1 MIPPNASALLE
12 SLTTPVLVVDRDGF
26 IHYANPAAGQF
37 WRIAPERLREFTL
50 WKLFGIESRLSVN
63 MQRAFDEEAPSTVDG
78 YRFAQGEGLP
88 PLSLHIQLDPV
99 LIAGQPVERAL
110 LTFWD
115 QTARVQR
122 VAQEQEQ
129 RVMESI
135 SLMVQRLAHE
145 LQNPLS
151 GVKGATQLLARK
163 IRELPEL
170 SEYAAVMLKELER
183 MERLVSGLL
192 SGGGDLPLTKTAF
205 NVHELLDGLIW
216 FQKSAREG
224 LVFRRDYDPSLPELV
239 GDRDRLHQVFLNL
252 LQNAAE
258 ASPPGAEVCVRTAMI
273 GPWQER
279 EPLALPPGTFFQIE
293 IEDHGAGVP
302 PEHVGRLFTP
312 FLTTKRTGHGLGL
325 SISYQIVRAHGGQ
338 IRYRTGADGGA
349 IFAVLLPLEPG

>member
-1 MIPPNASALLE
+1 MIPPHATALIE
-12 SLTTPVLVVDRDGF
+12 SFTTPVLVVDRDGI
-26 IHYANPAAGQF
+26 IHYGNPAAGQF
-37 WRIAPERLREFTL
+37 WRISPERLREFTL
-50 WKLFGIESRLSVN
+50 WKLFGIDSPLSVN
-63 MQRAFDEEAPSTVDG
+63 LQRAFAEEAPSTVDG

-88 PLSLHIQLDPV
+88 HLVLHIQLDPV
-99 LIAGQPVERAL
+99 LIPGQPVDLAL

-115 QTARVQR
+115 QTTREQVTVR
-122 VAQEQEQ
+122 EQEQ

-163 IRELPEL
+163 IREMPDLT
-170 SEYAAVMLKELER
+170 EYADVMLRELER

-192 SGGGDLPLTKTAF
+192 SQGGDPPLTKTAF

-216 FQKSAREG
+216 FQKSAREQ
-224 LVFRRDYDPSLPELV
+224 LTFRRDYDPSLPDLV
-239 GDRDRLHQVFLNL
+239 ADRDRVHQVLLNL
-252 LQNAAE
+252 LRNAAE
-258 ASPPGAEVCVRTAMI
+258 ASPPGGEIRVRTAMV

-279 EPLALPPGTFFQIE
+279 ELHQMPPGTYFLIE
-293 IEDHGAGVP
+293 IEDQGAGVP
-302 PEHVGRLFTP
+302 RENLGRMFTP

-338 IRYRTGADGGA
+338 IRYRTGVDGGA
-349 IFAVLLPLEPG
+349 VFSVLLPLETE